1 MTRYN
6 GPRHNF
12 VKKSTPCSPELKKR
26 FYAHYIKAGNV
37 RKTAEVLGLSREMT
51 NRILVG
57 DAISDDAKAKLVAVL
72 DELDKLLVPTV

>member
-1 MTRYN
+1 MRASS

-26 FYAHYIKAGNV
+26 FYTHYIKAGNV

-57 DAISDDAKAKLVAVL
+57 DAISDDAKAKLTTIL
-72 DELDKLLVPTV
+72 DELDRILEPTA